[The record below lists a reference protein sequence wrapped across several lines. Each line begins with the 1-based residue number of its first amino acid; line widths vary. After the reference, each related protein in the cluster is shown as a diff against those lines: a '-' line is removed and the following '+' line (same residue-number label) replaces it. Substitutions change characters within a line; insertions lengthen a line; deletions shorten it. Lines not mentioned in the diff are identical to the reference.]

1 MRTLLFI
8 TFFSILELGQL
19 GAQTITP
26 IYFIN
31 DSIEV
36 SKVKILTLHN
46 GLTLKTKSENKLLNV
61 IEPYPDTVIIII
73 PFKDG
78 SEIILDS
85 VPTKYLDFAC
95 VIDAKPNILADKHC
109 CLIYYL
115 WGDLIKTRIF
125 GTDCHKLLNF
135 ASIYANESYFERMTK
150 GLGVNLLD
158 RMNSKEFFERMQK
171 RNN

>member
-8 TFFSILELGQL
+8 TLFSILKLGQL
-19 GAQTITP
+19 SAQTITP

-36 SKVKILTLHN
+36 SKVRIFNLHN
-46 GLTLKTKSENKLLNV
+46 GVTLKTKFENKLLNI

-85 VPTKYLDFAC
+85 VLTKYLDYAC
-95 VIDAKPNILADKHC
+95 VINAKANILADKHC

-115 WGDLIKTRIF
+115 WGDLIRTRIF
-125 GTDCHKLLNF
+125 GTNCNKVLNS
-135 ASIYANESYFERMTK
+135 ASIYANESYYERMTK
-150 GLGVNLLD
+150 DLGVNLLD